1 MIVRAKLVPVH
12 VIKKL
17 FDRSVS
23 KKKKKKKRTTSLR
36 AFIEDQTKP
45 IKGKP
50 KSITPT

>member
-23 KKKKKKKRTTSLR
+23 KKKKKKRTTSLR